1 MSKASF
7 TIAYDGPA
15 LRDGAMDVRDLAPA
29 LLAVGQLFDA
39 ANSVLNGDN
48 ARVNVQVTATGQ
60 GSFEIVFD
68 LLQTLPQQLVG
79 IFSGDTVTAA
89 INLKE
94 LVISSAA
101 GVGGLVWLIKHLQ
114 GRKIERSE
122 QLSGSTIR
130 LTIEGESIEVPIPLL
145 RLYQDIAV
153 RSALQRVI
161 DEPLKRDGID
171 VFEIRE
177 NKHPIITVVQ
187 SEAIYFAKPELADE
201 VLIRETRRSAFSI
214 ISLAFKEDNK
224 WRLFDGNTQ
233 ISALIEDQFFLQRVD
248 ANQIAF
254 AKGDILLCDVRV
266 TQKRTSEGLR
276 TEYVVEQVIEH
287 RPAARQLPLPFEIFN
302 PPKEQ

>member
-79 IFSGDTVTAA
+79 IFSGEVVTAA
-89 INLKE
+89 LNLKE
-94 LVISSAA
+94 LVITGTA
-101 GVGGLVWLIKHLQ
+101 VTGGLVWLIKYLS
-114 GRKIERSE
+114 GRKIERTE
-122 QLSGSTIR
+122 QLSESKVR
-130 LTIEGESIEVPIPLL
+130 LTIEGESIEVPITLL
-145 RLYQDIAV
+145 RLYQDLAV
-153 RSALQRVI
+153 RTALQQVV
-161 DEPLKRDGID
+161 DEPLKREGID

-177 NKHPIITVVQ
+177 NKRPIITVVQ

-201 VLIRETRRSAFSI
+201 VLIQETRRSAFSI

-233 ISALIEDQFFLQRVD
+233 ISALIEDQSFLQRVD

-254 AKGDILLCDVRV
+254 AKGDILLCEVRV
-266 TQKRTSEGLR
+266 TQKRTGEGLR
-276 TEYVVEQVIEH
+276 TDYVVEQVVEH
-287 RPAARQLPLPFEIFN
+287 RPAARQLPLPFDITDS
-302 PPKEQ
+302 PKDR